1 MNRELERLLFLQQQ
15 EEAFHLP
22 VEDEF
27 DFYRS
32 IQQGDLSVLEGHME
46 IEPLEGLGTL
56 SANPMRN
63 KKYHLIILVAMITRF
78 CVEGGLDRE
87 TAYTMSDM
95 YIRHIDQA
103 DTNQELSEIKREVIT
118 QYTCTMNE
126 YKKQQPL
133 SLPVVR
139 AMDYIKTHLTRPLSN
154 KEIAAAVSCH
164 PDYLSRLFRQET
176 GSNLSRYVL
185 EQKCHTA
192 KYMLENSTASCT
204 HIGTFLGFSSC
215 SHFISRFK
223 QAENMTPEE
232 YRQMKVRQPLSSFK
246 KEFE

>member
-15 EEAFHLP
+15 EEDFHLP
-22 VEDEF
+22 LEDEF

-103 DTNQELSEIKREVIT
+103 DTDQKLATIKREVIT

-126 YKKQQPL
+126 HKKQQPL

-139 AMDYIKTHLTRPLSN
+139 AMDYIKTHLTLPLTG

-164 PDYLSRLFRQET
+164 PDYLSRLFKQET
-176 GSNLSRYVL
+176 GSTLSRYVL

-204 HIGTFLGFSSC
+204 HIGAFLGFSSC

-223 QAENMTPEE
+223 TVEAMTPEE
-232 YRQMKVRQPLSSFK
+232 YRQIKIRQPLSSYQ
-246 KEFE
+246 KE